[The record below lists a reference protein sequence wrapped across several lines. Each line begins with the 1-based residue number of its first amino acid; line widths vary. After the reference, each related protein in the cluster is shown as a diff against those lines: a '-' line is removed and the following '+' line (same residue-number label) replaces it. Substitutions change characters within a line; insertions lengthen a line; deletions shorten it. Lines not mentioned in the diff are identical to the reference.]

1 MRGCGD
7 TGKGKDR
14 RSHGRGGGPRALPAA
29 PGRLP
34 PTDTERD
41 RRRWSAGL
49 DAFARKDWTGALAA
63 WANCALP
70 QATAARAEALF
81 RRALAARNP
90 RAAVED
96 LRAATGLLPG
106 DPLLWHHLGLA
117 LMRAGQADQA
127 LAPLGQAARLAPD
140 EPRYRRSLDLAGA
153 LTGTS
158 PGGSPEAVLL
168 AALVSAGDA
177 APAAPPGAPVWEGA
191 LVGAISDLAAGD
203 LDGAEAALKTALAA
217 EPPAPVGE
225 YARHLL
231 AWARALAGGSDV
243 APPSD
248 GRPWAARAQRLRRWA
263 QTRQLEEALEAGDA
277 VRAGALWDELSRD
290 ISPPLEARDRLMVRL
305 GEAHARQGD
314 WRRALELWRSVDR
327 RLPVAQAVAVAAEHV
342 GEPAVAAAAWA
353 QVAAAAERGRLPAG
367 CTSAEPVLAVA
378 RQRQAELG
386 AEGGAAAAEVL
397 RLRHAA
403 FDAQGPAASPEEMFR
418 LAMDYTTADGPHRG
432 RWERA
437 AALCVR
443 ALEADPDNANAQ
455 RLLSDLRYL
464 QGRAVEALAA
474 SARLCAI
481 VPGSE
486 DLVTLLVECTGC
498 AALDLLL
505 AGRPEAVGEAG
516 RSLEQ
521 VLGVAG
527 LPASLVRTGHLVLEM
542 NAALARWAQGGSA
555 RERQQWDRQLRVAD
569 DVEVPVAYALRGV
582 IALGGHRPEGAER
595 WFDRASTH
603 ALWDQRL
610 GWAGRGHML
619 ARIGFARLW
628 VRQPRALPAPPAPDR
643 PAEAAMFSWLKQAA
657 AVNPD
662 VLDAPLPAGLA
673 VWPGVFNRHAAWV
686 RDARRALRQ
695 SDNSIRRV
703 MSAAQDLPISP
714 EELVD
719 LLSGEGEETP

>member
-1 MRGCGD
+1 V
-7 TGKGKDR
+7 
-14 RSHGRGGGPRALPAA
+14 PAA

-34 PTDTERD
+34 PTDPERD
-41 RRRWSAGL
+41 GRRWSAGL

-70 QATAARAEALF
+70 QAPAARAEALF

-90 RAAVED
+90 RAAAED
-96 LRAATGLLPG
+96 LRASTGLLPG
-106 DPLLWHHLGLA
+106 DPRLWHHLGLA
-117 LMRAGQADQA
+117 LIRAGQADQA

-140 EPRYRRSLDLAGA
+140 EPRYRTSLDLAGA
-153 LTGTS
+153 LTGGS

-168 AALVSAGDA
+168 AALVAAGDA
-177 APAAPPGAPVWEGA
+177 APAAPAGAPVWEGT
-191 LVGAISDLAAGD
+191 LVGAISALAGGD
-203 LDGAEAALKTALAA
+203 LDGAAAALKTALAA

-243 APPSD
+243 APPAD

-290 ISPPLEARDRLMVRL
+290 ISPPLEARDRLLVRL

-327 RLPVAQAVAVAAEHV
+327 RLPVAQAVAVAAERV
-342 GEPAVAAAAWA
+342 GEPAVAATAWA

-378 RQRQAELG
+378 RQRQAELR
-386 AEGGAAAAEVL
+386 AEGGADADEVL

-418 LAMDYTTADGPHRG
+418 LAMDYTKGDGPHRA

-443 ALEADPDNANAQ
+443 ALEADPDNANAR

-481 VPGSE
+481 MPGSGV
-486 DLVTLLVECTGC
+486 LVCGLVESTGC

-521 VLGVAG
+521 ALGVAG

-555 RERQQWDRQLRVAD
+555 RGRQQQWDRQLRAAD

-595 WFDRASTH
+595 WFDRVSTH
-603 ALWDQRL
+603 ALWDGEV
-610 GWAGRGHML
+610 GWAGLGHML

-628 VRQPRALPAPPAPDR
+628 VRQPRALPLGAPPAPDR
-643 PAEAAMFSWLKQAA
+643 PAEAAMFRWLKQAA
-657 AVNPD
+657 GVNPD

-673 VWPGVFNRHAAWV
+673 VWPGLFNRHAAWV
-686 RDARRALRQ
+686 RDARRAVRQ
-695 SDNSIRRV
+695 RDASIRRV
-703 MSAAQDLPISP
+703 MRETKDLGISP